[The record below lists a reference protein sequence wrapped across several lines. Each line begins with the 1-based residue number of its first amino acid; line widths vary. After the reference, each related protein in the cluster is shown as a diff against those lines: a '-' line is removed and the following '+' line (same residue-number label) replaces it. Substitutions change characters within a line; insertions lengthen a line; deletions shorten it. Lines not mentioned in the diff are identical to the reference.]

1 VKSCWNRRGTFV
13 GCVLNFPPTQIRKIL
28 FNWFGNSYITLWT
41 TVDFLLCRYWHPPCS
56 SCSSSSTKLTH
67 QDTKWINRQ
76 PKWLKISILDCV
88 SYSPIFTF
96 ERVCAGEILMGDCFS
111 ILLGGIIRNSTN
123 MTIIIKFIWFF
134 FFFRQDIPS
143 APPFLFFYLLLLL
156 SWAIINSVVSRGWRN
171 APVWEW

>member
-1 VKSCWNRRGTFV
+1 MTVRFPFFSSSFPHSEIMLEQTWNFCWLCFE
-13 GCVLNFPPTQIRKIL
+13 FPADANTKIL

-56 SCSSSSTKLTH
+56 CSSSSSTKLTTH
-67 QDTKWINRQ
+67 QDTKWINRK

-123 MTIIIKFIWFF
+123 MTIIMKIYMIFF
-134 FFFRQDIPS
+134 S
-143 APPFLFFYLLLLL
+143 
-156 SWAIINSVVSRGWRN
+156 
-171 APVWEW
+171 